1 MTRSDTEAHSV
12 TRIVTVVRKRLQS
25 GVSNVA
31 RTPKIEALER
41 EWGRPLSGLLAELY
55 IVRGWPMS
63 QVAAQLHTSERQ
75 VLRWMV
81 RYGIP
86 RRTVRVYPPGAEPR
100 ARGGER

>member
-1 MTRSDTEAHSV
+1 MSS
-12 TRIVTVVRKRLQS
+12 
-25 GVSNVA
+25 VA

-63 QVAAQLHTSERQ
+63 RVAAQLHSSERQ
-75 VLRWMV
+75 VHRWMI

-86 RRTVRVYPPGAEPR
+86 RRTVRVYPPGTDPR
-100 ARGGER
+100 AQDGAR